1 MRNIPE
7 DSKFEEQVKVLT
19 QTITGEIFYAL
30 GGKKDGFAYQ
40 IFGPL
45 FRSPT
50 SKFARIAARFE
61 NDVVDFNPRV
71 AATNALPRLAM
82 QATAN
87 GIENIPTK
95 GPVLIVSNHPGGLDS
110 IALVSSI
117 PRPDITALVSDI
129 PFLNAM
135 PGIRKHVIF
144 VDFKAIGGME
154 ALREAIAHL
163 KNGGAILLFAHG
175 EVEPDPG
182 FMPGARESIE
192 EWSRSI
198 EVMLRKV
205 PETRLVIAT
214 VSDALL
220 PRFIHHP
227 FTLLR
232 KAPAKRQKLGEVLQV
247 IMQMLSPE
255 KLEVRPRITFS
266 KPMTVSDLGAGK
278 YMSVIVARAQ
288 KQLDLHIQKERPR
301 STSVG

>member
-1 MRNIPE
+1 
-7 DSKFEEQVKVLT
+7 
-19 QTITGEIFYAL
+19 
-30 GGKKDGFAYQ
+30 
-40 IFGPL
+40 
-45 FRSPT
+45 
-50 SKFARIAARFE
+50 
-61 NDVVDFNPRV
+61 
-71 AATNALPRLAM
+71 M

-87 GIENIPTK
+87 GIENIPIE

-135 PGIRKHVIF
+135 PGIRKYVIF
-144 VDFKAIGGME
+144 VDFKTIGGME

-163 KNGGAILLFAHG
+163 QKGGAILLFAHG

-182 FMPGARESIE
+182 FMPGAWESIE

-205 PETRLVIAT
+205 PETKLVIST

-227 FTLLR
+227 LTKLR
-232 KAPAKRQKLGEVLQV
+232 RDPAKSQKLGEVLQV
-247 IMQMLSPE
+247 VRQMLSPE
-255 KLEVRPRITFS
+255 KLKVHPRITFS
-266 KPMTVSDLGAGK
+266 RPMSVDEFGAGR
-278 YMSVIVARAQ
+278 YMPEIIDRAQ
-288 KQLDLHIQKERPR
+288 KQMDRHLTP
-301 STSVG
+301 

>member
-1 MRNIPE
+1 MKNIPM
-7 DSKFEEQVKVLT
+7 DPKFEEQVKVLT
-19 QTITGEIFYAL
+19 QKITGEIFYAL
-30 GGKKDGFAYQ
+30 GGKKDGFASKL
-40 IFGPL
+40 FGPL

-50 SKFARIAARFE
+50 SKFARIAAHFE
-61 NDVVDFNPRV
+61 NDVVEFNPRV

-82 QATAN
+82 KATAN
-87 GIENIPTK
+87 GIENIPLG

-163 KNGGAILLFAHG
+163 QKGGAILLFAHG

-182 FMPGARESIE
+182 FMPGARKSIE
-192 EWSRSI
+192 EWSKSI

-205 PETRLVIAT
+205 PETKLVIST

-220 PRFIHHP
+220 PRFIDHP
-227 FTLLR
+227 VTKLR
-232 KAPAKRQKLGEVLQV
+232 RDPAKSQKLGEVMQV
-247 IMQMLSPE
+247 LMQMLSPE
-255 KLEVRPRITFS
+255 KLQVHPRITFS
-266 KPMTVSDLGAGK
+266 RP
-278 YMSVIVARAQ
+278 MSVADLRTESYLPVIIERAQ
-288 KQLDLHIQKERPR
+288 KQMDLHV
-301 STSVG
+301 SVES

>member
-7 DSKFEEQVKVLT
+7 DTKFEEQVKVLT
-19 QTITGEIFYAL
+19 QKITGEIFYAL
-30 GGKKDGFAYQ
+30 GGKKDGFASKL
-40 IFGPL
+40 FGPI

-61 NDVVDFNPRV
+61 NDVLAYNPRV
-71 AATNALPRLAM
+71 AATNALPKLAM
-82 QATAN
+82 QTTAN
-87 GIENIPTK
+87 GIENIPLE
-95 GPVLIVSNHPGGLDS
+95 GPVLIASNHPGGLDS

-144 VDFKAIGGME
+144 VDFKTIGGME

-163 KNGGAILLFAHG
+163 KGGGAILLFAHG

-182 FMPGARESIE
+182 FMLGARESIE

-205 PETRLVIAT
+205 PETKLIIST

-227 FTLLR
+227 LTKLR
-232 KAPAKRQKLGEVLQV
+232 RDPAKSQKLGEVLQV

-255 KLEVRPRITFS
+255 KLRVHPRIVFS
-266 KPMTVSDLGAGK
+266 KSLSVDDLGTGM
-278 YMSVIVARAQ
+278 YMPEIIDRAQ
-288 KQLDLHIQKERPR
+288 KQLDQHLSTKSHIQN
-301 STSVG
+301 

>member
-19 QTITGEIFYAL
+19 QKITGEIFYAL
-30 GGKKDGFAYQ
+30 GGKKDGFASKL
-40 IFGPL
+40 FRPL

-61 NDVVDFNPRV
+61 NDVVEFNPRV
-71 AATNALPRLAM
+71 AATNALPKLAM
-82 QATAN
+82 QATTK
-87 GIENIPTK
+87 GIENIPLK

-154 ALREAIAHL
+154 ALREAITHL
-163 KNGGAILLFAHG
+163 RRGGAILLFAHG

-255 KLEVRPRITFS
+255 KLRVRPRITFS
-266 KPMTVSDLGAGK
+266 KSLSVDDLETGM
-278 YMSVIVARAQ
+278 YMPEIIERAQ
-288 KQLDLHIQKERPR
+288 KQMDRHLSGEPHNP
-301 STSVG
+301 

>member
-1 MRNIPE
+1 MGVRYSMKKALN
-7 DSKFEEQVKVLT
+7 DLKFEEQVRVLT

-30 GGKKDGFAYQ
+30 GGKKDGFASRL
-40 IFGPL
+40 FGPV

-61 NDVVDFNPRV
+61 NDVVEFNPRV
-71 AATNALPRLAM
+71 AANHALPKLAM
-82 QATAN
+82 RATAN

-182 FMPGARESIE
+182 FMPGARGSIE

-205 PETRLVIAT
+205 PETKLVIAT
-214 VSDALL
+214 VSHALL
-220 PRFIHHP
+220 PRFIYHP
-227 FTLLR
+227 LTRLR
-232 KAPAKRQKLGEVLQV
+232 RDRAKSQKLGEVLQV
-247 IMQMLSPE
+247 IRQMLSPE
-255 KLEVRPRITFS
+255 KLQVHPRITFS
-266 KPMTVSDLGAGK
+266 KPLMVSDLGQGE
-278 YMSVIVARAQ
+278 YLPEIIARAQ
-288 KQLDLHIQKERPR
+288 RQLDEHLLEK
-301 STSVG
+301 

>member
-1 MRNIPE
+1 MSNTPVDTR
-7 DSKFEEQVKVLT
+7 FEEQVKVLT
-19 QTITGEIFYAL
+19 RRITGEIFLAL
-30 GGKKDGFAYQ
+30 GWQRDGFASNL
-40 IFGPL
+40 FGPL
-45 FRSPT
+45 FRMPT
-50 SKFARIAARFE
+50 RRFARIAARFE
-61 NDVVDFNPRV
+61 NDVVAFDPRV
-71 AATNALPRLAM
+71 AATHALPKLAL
-82 QATAN
+82 QPDPV
-87 GIENIPTK
+87 GIENIPRE
-95 GPVLIVSNHPGGLDS
+95 GPALIVSNHPGALDS

-163 KNGGAILLFAHG
+163 QEGGSILLFAHG

-205 PETRLVIAT
+205 PETRLIIAT

-220 PRFIHHP
+220 PRFINDP
-227 FTLLR
+227 LARLR
-232 KAPAKRQKLGEVLQV
+232 RDPAKRQKLGEFMQV
-247 IMQMLSPE
+247 IMQMLSAE
-255 KLEVRPRITFS
+255 KLRVHPRITFS
-266 KPMTVSDLGAGK
+266 KPLKVSDLGSGK
-278 YMSVIVARAQ
+278 YLPAIIARAQ
-288 KQLDLHIQKERPR
+288 KQLDEHLSRR
-301 STSVG
+301 TYSL

>member
-19 QTITGEIFYAL
+19 QKITGEIFYAL
-30 GGKKDGFAYQ
+30 GGKKDGFASKL
-40 IFGPL
+40 FRPL

-61 NDVVDFNPRV
+61 NDVVDYDPRT
-71 AATNALPRLAM
+71 AATNALPKLAL
-82 QATAN
+82 QPTAE
-87 GIENIPTK
+87 GIENIPLE
-95 GPVLIVSNHPGGLDS
+95 GPVLIVSNHPGALDS

-163 KNGGAILLFAHG
+163 QEGGAILLFAHG

-182 FMPGARESIE
+182 FMLGARESIE

-205 PETRLVIAT
+205 PQTRLVIAT

-255 KLEVRPRITFS
+255 KLRVRPRITFS
-266 KPMTVSDLGAGK
+266 KSLSVDDLETGM
-278 YMSVIVARAQ
+278 YMPEIIERAQ
-288 KQLDLHIQKERPR
+288 KQMDRHLSGEPHNP
-301 STSVG
+301 

>member
-1 MRNIPE
+1 MARTM
-7 DSKFEEQVKVLT
+7 SKTQQDPIFEKQVKVLAGR
-19 QTITGEIFYAL
+19 ITEEIFIAL
-30 GGKKDGFAYQ
+30 GWRRNGIASKIFA
-40 IFGPL
+40 PL
-45 FRSPT
+45 FRLPT
-50 SKFARIAARFE
+50 RRFARIAARFE
-61 NDVVDFNPRV
+61 NDVVDYDPRT
-71 AATNALPRLAM
+71 AATNALPQFAM
-82 QATAN
+82 QATAT
-87 GIENIPTK
+87 GIENIPLE
-95 GPVLIVSNHPGGLDS
+95 GPVLIVSNHPGALDS

-144 VDFKAIGGME
+144 VDFKTIGGME

-163 KNGGAILLFAHG
+163 QRGGAILLFAHG

-182 FMPGARESIE
+182 FMPGARKSIE

-205 PETRLVIAT
+205 PETRLVITT

-247 IMQMLSPE
+247 IMQMLYPK
-255 KLEVRPRITFS
+255 KLLVRPRITFS
-266 KPMTVSDLGAGK
+266 KSLSVDDLETGM
-278 YMSVIVARAQ
+278 YMPEIIERAQ
-288 KQLDLHIQKERPR
+288 KQMDRHLTRETHN
-301 STSVG
+301 S